1 MKKIHTLGHLQVRM
15 PKPQSPEF
23 VKEWLNKLSV
33 NDTLPRGK
41 AFDPYRLISANS
53 ESAKLCNI
61 SNPFAGTLTENAKK
75 NMQSLIQSVDS
86 RTWTERVDSMLKND
100 TKSNNARGLGFSMRF
115 AACDIEVMKN
125 TTNSQEN
132 TKIKTIPK
140 TS

>member
-1 MKKIHTLGHLQVRM
+1 MKKIHTLAHLQVRM

-41 AFDPYRLISANS
+41 AFDAYRHITANS

-75 NMQSLIQSVDS
+75 NMQSLIKQVDG
-86 RTWTERVDSMLKND
+86 RTWKARVDSMY
-100 TKSNNARGLGFSMRF
+100 
-115 AACDIEVMKN
+115 
-125 TTNSQEN
+125 
-132 TKIKTIPK
+132 KT
-140 TS
+140 

>member
-115 AACDIEVMKN
+115 AACDIEAMKN
-125 TTNSQEN
+125 TNNSQEN

>member
-1 MKKIHTLGHLQVRM
+1 MNKIHTLGHLQVRM

-41 AFDPYRLISANS
+41 AFDQYRHITANS

-75 NMQSLIQSVDS
+75 NMQSLIQSVDG
-86 RTWTERVDSMLKND
+86 RTWAERVDSIPKND
-100 TKSNNARGLGFSMRF
+100 TKFNNARGLGFSMRF
-115 AACDIEVMKN
+115 AACDIEAMKN
-125 TTNSQEN
+125 TTNSQES